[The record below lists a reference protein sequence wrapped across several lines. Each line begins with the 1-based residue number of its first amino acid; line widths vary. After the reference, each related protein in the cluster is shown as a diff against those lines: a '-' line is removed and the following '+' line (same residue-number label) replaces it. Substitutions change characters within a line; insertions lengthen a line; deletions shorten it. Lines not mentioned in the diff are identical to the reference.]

1 MSDSALARTV
11 LDLVGGANNVT
22 SVTHCVT
29 RLRFDLE
36 DEAAAKKA
44 ELEKTPGVL
53 GVVKAGGQYQVVI
66 GNRVPDVY
74 AALAPMVDGG
84 DATRRSTAET
94 TRKTNP
100 ATAVLNTIAKLFTPI
115 VPALAGGGIIKG
127 LLVLAV
133 SLGWMDKTT
142 GTYTILNTAADAVFY
157 FIPVLLA
164 YTTAKHFKVDIPVA
178 LVIAGSL
185 LLPSLVTYFG
195 DNPQTD
201 FFGIPV
207 FGANY
212 ASSVIPIILAVWTA
226 SFLQRGL
233 NRVLPG
239 PVRLVIT
246 PAIVLAVMVPLT
258 LIVFGPVGTLVGN
271 AIGSGFTWL
280 TELSPLVAGIIF
292 GGTYPLLVILGLHRA
307 LVPVGIA
314 EVARTGQTA
323 LWAFTGPSNFA
334 DAGASAAVGIITKNK
349 ATRSV
354 AFAASLT
361 ALCGITEP
369 ALYGVNL
376 VFKRPM
382 VGVLLGG
389 AVGGAIAGI
398 GGAHAYAVAIPS
410 VLTIPAFIGA
420 GFVSYL
426 IAIAAAFVIAFV
438 LTLVLGIKEN
448 TDAPADAVVDTTGAV
463 VAPAAG
469 RVADISAASDR
480 AFASGALGAG
490 FVIQPDGGRIVSPVT
505 GEVVMVFPTKHAVG
519 LRMDDGAEILVHV
532 GVNTVKLEGRGFT
545 AHVEKGDR
553 VVAGAPLVDFD
564 PEIVR
569 TAGYDT
575 ETYVVVSNAS
585 NFEVSSV
592 AGGPVTAG
600 DRVLSVSAKVATSGV

>member
-29 RLRFDLE
+29 RLRFDLK

-53 GVVKAGGQYQVVI
+53 GVVQAGGQYQVVI

-84 DATRRSTAET
+84 GATRRSTAEP
-94 TRKTNP
+94 TRKSNP
-100 ATAVLNTIAKLFTPI
+100 ATAVLNTIAQLFTPI

-142 GTYTILNTAADAVFY
+142 GTHTILNTAADAVFY

-164 YTTAKHFKVDIPVA
+164 YTTAKYFKVDIPVA

-212 ASSVIPIILAVWTA
+212 ASSVIPIILAVWIA

-292 GGTYPLLVILGLHRA
+292 GGTYPLLVMFGLHRA

-382 VGVLLGG
+382 IGVLLGG

-426 IAIAAAFVIAFV
+426 IAIAVAFIIAFV
-438 LTLVLGIKEN
+438 MTLVLGIKEN
-448 TDAPADAVVDTTGAV
+448 VETPASAPGAAGDI

-469 RVADISAASDR
+469 RVADISEAGDR
-480 AFASGALGAG
+480 AFASGTLGAG
-490 FVIQPDGGRIVSPVT
+490 FVIHPEGGRIVSPVT

-519 LRMDDGAEILVHV
+519 LRLDDGAEILVHV

-553 VVAGAPLVDFD
+553 VIAGAPLVDFD

-569 TAGYDT
+569 AAGYDT
-575 ETYVVVSNAS
+575 ETYVVVSNA
-585 NFEVSSV
+585 NNYAVSPV
-592 AGGPVTAG
+592 VGGPVAEG
-600 DRVLSVSAKVATSGV
+600 DRVLSVSTKVATSGV

>member
-29 RLRFDLE
+29 RLRFDLK

-53 GVVKAGGQYQVVI
+53 GVVQAGGQYQVVI

-84 DATRRSTAET
+84 GATRRSTAEP
-94 TRKTNP
+94 TRKSNP
-100 ATAVLNTIAKLFTPI
+100 ATAVLNTIAQLFTPI

-164 YTTAKHFKVDIPVA
+164 YTTAKYFKVDIPVA

-212 ASSVIPIILAVWTA
+212 ASSVIPIILAVWIA

-258 LIVFGPVGTLVGN
+258 LIVFGPVGTLVGK

-292 GGTYPLLVILGLHRA
+292 GGTYPLLVMFGLHRA

-382 VGVLLGG
+382 IGVLLGG

-426 IAIAAAFVIAFV
+426 IAIAVAFIIAFV

-448 TDAPADAVVDTTGAV
+448 VETPASAPGAAGDI

-469 RVADISAASDR
+469 RVADISEAGDR
-480 AFASGALGAG
+480 AFASGTLGAG
-490 FVIQPDGGRIVSPVT
+490 FVIHPEGGRIVSPVT

-553 VVAGAPLVDFD
+553 VIAGAPLVDFD

-569 TAGYDT
+569 AAGYDT
-575 ETYVVVSNAS
+575 ETYVVVSNA
-585 NFEVSSV
+585 NNYAVSPV
-592 AGGPVTAG
+592 VGGPVAEG
-600 DRVLSVSAKVATSGV
+600 DRVLSVSTKVATSGV